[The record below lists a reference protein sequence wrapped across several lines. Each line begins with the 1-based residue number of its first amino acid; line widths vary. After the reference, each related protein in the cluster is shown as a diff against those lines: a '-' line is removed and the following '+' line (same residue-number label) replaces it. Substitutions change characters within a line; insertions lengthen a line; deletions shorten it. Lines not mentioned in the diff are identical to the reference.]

1 MGGPKFFNGPIHVE
15 CVESIKF
22 IWINLPKHVE
32 NIYGHL
38 NSFKYEELS
47 TNMNI
52 FSVILIFVIAK
63 RELPENRSF

>member
-1 MGGPKFFNGPIHVE
+1 MGGPKFFNGLIHVE

-22 IWINLPKHVE
+22 TSINPPKHVE

-38 NSFKYEELS
+38 NSFKYEESS
-47 TNMNI
+47 TKMNI